1 LQGKQGGNVAMHNAQ
16 HRGNALLRALEHMAQ
31 LGQSAVSPG
40 PRADRVAS
48 GAACRR
54 FTRANRHSRRREAQT
69 SRRRRCGGAGER
81 CRPRATRPPPAA
93 FNRPRGHCIMSSELI
108 AAITDPMVRELA
120 SRGAVR
126 SFPKN
131 TVIINE
137 GDRGDSLFVILSGK
151 VKVYV
156 SDDDG
161 REMILDHYGP
171 GDYVG
176 EMALD
181 GRPRS
186 ASVMTLEPTSCS
198 VVTRDALRAAIVA
211 NADVA
216 MALIGTLIERA
227 RIATDNVKNLALMD
241 VYGRVARLLL
251 SIAKEQPD
259 GKLVV
264 PERMT
269 QQDIADRVGASRDMI
284 SRIFK
289 DLTIGGYVTVV
300 DRIITINRKP
310 PARW

>member
-1 LQGKQGGNVAMHNAQ
+1 MNLSDH
-16 HRGNALLRALEHMAQ
+16 HL
-31 LGQSAVSPG
+31 
-40 PRADRVAS
+40 
-48 GAACRR
+48 
-54 FTRANRHSRRREAQT
+54 
-69 SRRRRCGGAGER
+69 
-81 CRPRATRPPPAA
+81 A
-93 FNRPRGHCIMSSELI
+93 FLH
-108 AAITDPMVRELA
+108 DPMVRELA
-120 SRGAVR
+120 ARGQLR

-131 TVIINE
+131 AVIINE
-137 GDRGDSLFVILSGK
+137 GDRGESLFVILSGR

-161 REMILDHYGP
+161 REMILDHHGP

-176 EMALD
+176 EMSLD
-181 GRPRS
+181 GKPRS

-198 VVTRDALRAAIVA
+198 VITREDLRAAI
-211 NADVA
+211 ADNPDIA
-216 MALIGTLIERA
+216 MGLISTLIERA

-251 SIAKEQPD
+251 QIAKDDGQ

-289 DLTIGGYVTVV
+289 DLTIGGYVTV
-300 DRIITINRKP
+300 DNRIITIHRKP

>member
-1 LQGKQGGNVAMHNAQ
+1 
-16 HRGNALLRALEHMAQ
+16 
-31 LGQSAVSPG
+31 
-40 PRADRVAS
+40 
-48 GAACRR
+48 
-54 FTRANRHSRRREAQT
+54 
-69 SRRRRCGGAGER
+69 
-81 CRPRATRPPPAA
+81 
-93 FNRPRGHCIMSSELI
+93 
-108 AAITDPMVRELA
+108 
-120 SRGAVR
+120 
-126 SFPKN
+126 
-131 TVIINE
+131 
-137 GDRGDSLFVILSGK
+137 
-151 VKVYV
+151 
-156 SDDDG
+156 
-161 REMILDHYGP
+161 
-171 GDYVG
+171 
-176 EMALD
+176 
-181 GRPRS
+181 
-186 ASVMTLEPTSCS
+186 MTLEPTSCS

>member
-1 LQGKQGGNVAMHNAQ
+1 M
-16 HRGNALLRALEHMAQ
+16 
-31 LGQSAVSPG
+31 SA
-40 PRADRVAS
+40 D
-48 GAACRR
+48 
-54 FTRANRHSRRREAQT
+54 
-69 SRRRRCGGAGER
+69 
-81 CRPRATRPPPAA
+81 
-93 FNRPRGHCIMSSELI
+93 LI
-108 AAITDPMVRELA
+108 AAIADPMVRELA
-120 SRGAVR
+120 NRGSVR

-137 GDRGDSLFVILSGK
+137 GDRGESMFVILSGK

-161 REMILDHYGP
+161 REMILDIYGA

-176 EMALD
+176 EMSLD

-186 ASVMTLEPTSCS
+186 ASVMTLEATTCA
-198 VVTRDALRAAIVA
+198 VVTRDALKDAVA
-211 NADVA
+211 SSPDFA
-216 MALIGTLIERA
+216 MKLIDTLIEHA

-251 SIAKEQPD
+251 SLAKEQPD

-264 PERMT
+264 PDRMT

-300 DRIITINRKP
+300 DRVITINRKP

>member
-1 LQGKQGGNVAMHNAQ
+1 MT
-16 HRGNALLRALEHMAQ
+16 
-31 LGQSAVSPG
+31 
-40 PRADRVAS
+40 AS
-48 GAACRR
+48 EQA
-54 FTRANRHSRRREAQT
+54 
-69 SRRRRCGGAGER
+69 
-81 CRPRATRPPPAA
+81 
-93 FNRPRGHCIMSSELI
+93 ISEI
-108 AAITDPMVRELA
+108 GDPMVRELA
-120 SRGAVR
+120 TRGQVR
-126 SFPKN
+126 TFPKN
-131 TVIINE
+131 AVMIIE
-137 GDRGDSLFVILSGK
+137 GDRGDSLYIILSGR

>member
-1 LQGKQGGNVAMHNAQ
+1 M
-16 HRGNALLRALEHMAQ
+16 
-31 LGQSAVSPG
+31 SA
-40 PRADRVAS
+40 D
-48 GAACRR
+48 
-54 FTRANRHSRRREAQT
+54 
-69 SRRRRCGGAGER
+69 
-81 CRPRATRPPPAA
+81 
-93 FNRPRGHCIMSSELI
+93 LI
-108 AAITDPMVRELA
+108 AAIADPMVRELA
-120 SRGAVR
+120 HRGSVR
-126 SFPKN
+126 NFPKN
-131 TVIINE
+131 TVITNE
-137 GDRGDSLFVILSGK
+137 GDRGESMFVILSGK

-161 REMILDHYGP
+161 REMILDIYGA

-186 ASVMTLEPTSCS
+186 ASVMTLESTTCS
-198 VVTRDALRAAIVA
+198 VVTRDALKEAVA
-211 NADVA
+211 SSPDFA
-216 MALIGTLIERA
+216 MKLVDTLIERA

-251 SIAKEQPD
+251 SLAKEQPD

-289 DLTIGGYVTVV
+289 DLTIGGYVTVI
-300 DRIITINRKP
+300 DRVITINRKP

>member
-1 LQGKQGGNVAMHNAQ
+1 M
-16 HRGNALLRALEHMAQ
+16 
-31 LGQSAVSPG
+31 SA
-40 PRADRVAS
+40 D
-48 GAACRR
+48 
-54 FTRANRHSRRREAQT
+54 
-69 SRRRRCGGAGER
+69 
-81 CRPRATRPPPAA
+81 
-93 FNRPRGHCIMSSELI
+93 LI
-108 AAITDPMVRELA
+108 AAIADPMVRELA
-120 SRGAVR
+120 HRGSVR
-126 SFPKN
+126 NFPKN

-137 GDRGDSLFVILSGK
+137 GDRGESMFVILSGK

-161 REMILDHYGP
+161 REMILDIYGAS
-171 GDYVG
+171 DYVG

-186 ASVMTLEPTSCS
+186 ASVMTLESTTCS
-198 VVTRDALRAAIVA
+198 VVTRDALKEAVA
-211 NADVA
+211 SSPDFA
-216 MALIGTLIERA
+216 MKLIDTLIERA

-251 SIAKEQPD
+251 SLAKEQPE

-289 DLTIGGYVTVV
+289 DLTIGGYVTVI
-300 DRIITINRKP
+300 DRVITINRKP

>member
-1 LQGKQGGNVAMHNAQ
+1 
-16 HRGNALLRALEHMAQ
+16 
-31 LGQSAVSPG
+31 
-40 PRADRVAS
+40 
-48 GAACRR
+48 
-54 FTRANRHSRRREAQT
+54 
-69 SRRRRCGGAGER
+69 
-81 CRPRATRPPPAA
+81 
-93 FNRPRGHCIMSSELI
+93 MSSELI

-120 SRGAVR
+120 SRGTVR

-161 REMILDHYGP
+161 REMILDLYGP

-181 GRPRS
+181 GQPRS
-186 ASVMTLEPTSCS
+186 ASVMTLEPTSCA
-198 VVTRDALRAAIVA
+198 VVTRDTLRAAVA
-211 NADVA
+211 ANPDVA
-216 MALIGTLIERA
+216 MSLISRLIERA

>member
-1 LQGKQGGNVAMHNAQ
+1 M
-16 HRGNALLRALEHMAQ
+16 
-31 LGQSAVSPG
+31 SA
-40 PRADRVAS
+40 D
-48 GAACRR
+48 
-54 FTRANRHSRRREAQT
+54 
-69 SRRRRCGGAGER
+69 
-81 CRPRATRPPPAA
+81 
-93 FNRPRGHCIMSSELI
+93 LI
-108 AAITDPMVRELA
+108 AAIADPMVRELA
-120 SRGAVR
+120 NRGSVR

-137 GDRGDSLFVILSGK
+137 GDRGESMFVILSGK

-161 REMILDHYGP
+161 REMILDIYGA

-176 EMALD
+176 EMSLD

-186 ASVMTLEPTSCS
+186 ASVMTLEPTTCS
-198 VVTRDALRAAIVA
+198 VVTRDALKDAVA
-211 NADVA
+211 SSPDFA
-216 MALIGTLIERA
+216 MKLIDTLIERA

-251 SIAKEQPD
+251 SLAKEQPD

-300 DRIITINRKP
+300 DRVITINRKP

>member
-1 LQGKQGGNVAMHNAQ
+1 MT
-16 HRGNALLRALEHMAQ
+16 
-31 LGQSAVSPG
+31 
-40 PRADRVAS
+40 AS
-48 GAACRR
+48 EQA
-54 FTRANRHSRRREAQT
+54 
-69 SRRRRCGGAGER
+69 
-81 CRPRATRPPPAA
+81 
-93 FNRPRGHCIMSSELI
+93 ISEI
-108 AAITDPMVRELA
+108 SDPMVRELA
-120 SRGAVR
+120 ARGQVR
-126 SFPKN
+126 TFPKN
-131 TVIINE
+131 AVIINE
-137 GDRGDSLFVILSGK
+137 GDRGDSLYVILSGK

-156 SDDDG
+156 SDDEG
-161 REMILDHYGP
+161 REMILDLYGP

-198 VVTRDALRAAIVA
+198 VVTRDELRSAIGA
-211 NADVA
+211 NPDVA
-216 MALIGTLIERA
+216 TSLIATLIDRA

-251 SIAKEQPD
+251 SLAKEEG

-289 DLTIGGYVTVV
+289 DLTVGGYVTIEN
-300 DRIITINRKP
+300 RTITIHRKP